1 MFFIPT
7 KVNIGGIKINSAEHK
22 SAISCGENFLQR
34 NNVFPKKNQ
43 GFGQQLGDLTFDFCP
58 IHITFDDEIID
69 KPVVMN
75 SH

>member
-22 SAISCGENFLQR
+22 SAVSIGENFLKG
-34 NNVFPKKNQ
+34 NNTFAKKNQ
-43 GFGQQLGDLTFDFCP
+43 GFGQQIGDLTLDFCP

-69 KPVVMN
+69 KPVIKN
-75 SH
+75 NY